1 MPGVDFNTNI
11 ILNTNTLSSITSM
24 DFDRSANNYMQLC
37 NTNVPNTY
45 AKEYER
51 IAHMLRIV
59 TTADRV
65 TRCCALSLRP
75 KGRARF
81 QIYWPYLSVIF
92 NAIRIEENKGVS
104 WSVVHINNIY
114 GMCRY
119 VDDHFVQKME

>member
-24 DFDRSANNYMQLC
+24 DFDSSANNYMQLC

-65 TRCCALSLRP
+65 NRCCALSLRP

-81 QIYWPYLSVIF
+81 QIYWPYLSVILMQF
-92 NAIRIEENKGVS
+92 VSKKIKECHGV
-104 WSVVHINNIY
+104 
-114 GMCRY
+114 
-119 VDDHFVQKME
+119 